1 MTETETQAV
10 KVVVVGGSFAGQ
22 RAYNTL
28 IRASRRENLNLDVTL
43 VDSRGFWEYTP
54 GILRC
59 LVEPKHAKNMIFCDS
74 EEGDGRQHKNVTA
87 LACGIL
93 IAPPPSPGTAADD
106 SSRAHRGSTPAPAE
120 RGQGDMRVVATA
132 VTLSGGH
139 PPLPFDYCILATGSR
154 YVSPI
159 KPAMSMHGCGGH
171 DNDSQAAPVDPSDAP
186 AATAMLAPRPD
197 IALGAGD
204 ATTRRRHL
212 LESRMAELEDAH
224 RTLQRCR
231 SVAIIGGG
239 TVGVELAAEI
249 VGRWGPAKAV
259 TLITSHD
266 RLLERMGPSASKHA
280 LTWLER
286 RGVRVWTGDRVTECR
301 PSSPAHVGSSR
312 AVDRDGFGSIRH
324 DDNHQGVVGSG
335 RKDGRLGNAAGGLG
349 GKERDHDTAADDATR
364 ALLASN
370 GDKSSGR
377 GGGEEGMSGAE
388 QAGYTLETSSGRHLD
403 VDVVYRCV
411 GFAPNGGVAGDI
423 PGAVDSRG
431 FLRVDRHLRVQ
442 ATANV
447 FAAGDCIDIPDE
459 KTALTAELSGTL
471 AARNVLRCLAA
482 RREGG
487 SAALLTF
494 PQVRPSLHLRC
505 QSHLNATIHAHVRC
519 LNMDDVLCVM
529 RHMRR
534 LAFYSADATR
544 TVQRSASHIQC
555 RRYLDSTAVS
565 LSHTVQALLGQYSGQ
580 PLTYS
585 AGATWTVQR
594 SASHIQ
600 CRRYLDSTAVSL
612 SHTVQA
618 LLGQY
623 SGQPLTLHG
632 VR

>member
-494 PQVRPSLHLRC
+494 PQDICNGRSTVPIVTVVSLYKHEAIMQFNRLVISGRLPALFKWVIETLVVRPRPTHVLALVALVALWHLLHSR
-505 QSHLNATIHAHVRC
+505 HLWHALFFFFFLTTSCRDARGTFKGFWHLWHEWHCGAPVG
-519 LNMDDVLCVM
+519 
-529 RHMRR
+529 R
-534 LAFYSADATR
+534 LAGTAFVGNDYW
-544 TVQRSASHIQC
+544 
-555 RRYLDSTAVS
+555 LAVS
-565 LSHTVQALLGQYSGQ
+565 FSSK
-580 PLTYS
+580 
-585 AGATWTVQR
+585 
-594 SASHIQ
+594 
-600 CRRYLDSTAVSL
+600 
-612 SHTVQA
+612 
-618 LLGQY
+618 
-623 SGQPLTLHG
+623 
-632 VR
+632 